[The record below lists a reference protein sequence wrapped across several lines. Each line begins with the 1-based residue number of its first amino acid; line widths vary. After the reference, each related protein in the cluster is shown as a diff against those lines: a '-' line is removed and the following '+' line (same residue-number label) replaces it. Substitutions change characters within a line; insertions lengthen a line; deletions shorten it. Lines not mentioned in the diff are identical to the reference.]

1 MGLEDIGKS
10 NQQTRDQ
17 IGSEPT
23 VQDIYKIKSDVIVIE
38 LGPEQNTQRTDGHSF
53 ILGSANN
60 GKLGVNTATEDGQQ
74 QVLGSAG
81 QVDTV
86 IRVINENNKHIERF
100 KFTTFKDSDNTTA
113 NWSTSDGKV
122 IF

>member
-1 MGLEDIGKS
+1 MALENIGKS

-23 VQDIYKIKSDVIVIE
+23 LQDIYKPKMDTVIVE
-38 LGPEQNTQRTDGHSF
+38 LGPIQDTKRTDGHSF
-53 ILGSANN
+53 ILGSAIN
-60 GKLGVNTATEDGQQ
+60 GLLGVNTGTEDGQQ
-74 QVLGSAG
+74 QVLGSAN

-86 IRVINENNKHIERF
+86 IRVINENDKYIERF
-100 KFTTFKDSDNTTA
+100 KFSTFKDSDNTTA
-113 NWSTSDGKV
+113 NWSTTDGKV